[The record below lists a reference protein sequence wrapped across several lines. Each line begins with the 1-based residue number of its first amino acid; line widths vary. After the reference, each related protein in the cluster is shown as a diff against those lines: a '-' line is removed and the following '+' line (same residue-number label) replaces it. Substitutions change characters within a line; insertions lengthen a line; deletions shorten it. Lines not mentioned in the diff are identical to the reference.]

1 MPTQIAH
8 MEMDQPVELIYQQ
21 EDDEQRSNSEVMDV
35 EEVQQQH
42 HQQHQSA
49 TTTPAAEEP
58 PSPAAVPTD
67 DAGAESGSESRH
79 DTRQESLAQDPDSA
93 IKFLVPNFQAG
104 SLIGKKGAT
113 IKDIQLKAS
122 CMVRIATSGMYYPG
136 TMERAVLVA
145 GETEGVKQ
153 ACGLIL
159 HTLHVPDNNESGC
172 AKLVS
177 QEKAEAIE
185 VTQRLLI
192 PLTAGGLVIGRR
204 GANIA
209 ALLAAS
215 GAKVT
220 LGQKADVK
228 VHERLVTVQ
237 GKLTSATKAVE
248 MLVDKL
254 VEEPVLSRFANL
266 SVNYR
271 GHGSSH
277 SKAAMA
283 AGIVPAPLPYQRAP
297 RDPSTPQKAASD
309 AGTEPD
315 TAAAAAA
322 AASPAAAAAAASP
335 VAAAASPVVTPVMI
349 GSSPQQQQ
357 LGMFPMEPMTNPV
370 AAAIASCQPTTTV
383 TVGVPN
389 NMIGAILGPGGAIIS
404 ELQALSGARINVSQR
419 DAFMPGT
426 ENRILTI
433 TGGPQATQTAQYLV
447 SQKIEAFVQR
457 PRGW

>member
-1 MPTQIAH
+1 MPTQIAQ
-8 MEMDQPVELIYQQ
+8 MEMDQPVELIHQQ

-42 HQQHQSA
+42 QQQHQSA

-67 DAGAESGSESRH
+67 DADGAESGSESRH

-309 AGTEPD
+309 ASTEPD
-315 TAAAAAA
+315 RSA
-322 AASPAAAAAAASP
+322 AAAAAAASP

-349 GSSPQQQQ
+349 GSSPQPQQQ

>member
-1 MPTQIAH
+1 
-8 MEMDQPVELIYQQ
+8 
-21 EDDEQRSNSEVMDV
+21 
-35 EEVQQQH
+35 
-42 HQQHQSA
+42 
-49 TTTPAAEEP
+49 
-58 PSPAAVPTD
+58 
-67 DAGAESGSESRH
+67 
-79 DTRQESLAQDPDSA
+79 DPDSA

-322 AASPAAAAAAASP
+322 AASPAAAAASP
-335 VAAAASPVVTPVMI
+335 VAAAASPVVTPVRI
-349 GSSPQQQQ
+349 GSSVTSSPATSATGRR
-357 LGMFPMEPMTNPV
+357 LGMFPMEQMTNPV

-433 TGGPQATQTAQYLV
+433 TGGPLATQTAQYLV